1 MNIAQVTS
9 ESEGLASLMQALASP
24 VRLRI
29 LGMLAR
35 KSLCVKA
42 IAADLAASQPAVSQ
56 HLRVLRQAG
65 LVAAHRSGY
74 FVHYRLD
81 RLALSDCQERLAKLA
96 EGSEPDAAGSGSC
109 PQDGCLHG
117 EVNP

>member
-1 MNIAQVTS
+1 MKAAQDTS
-9 ESEGLASLMQALASP
+9 ESERLASQMQALASP

-35 KSLCVKA
+35 KSLCVKV
-42 IAADLAASQPAVSQ
+42 IAADLAVSQPAISQ

-74 FVHYRLD
+74 YVHYRLD
-81 RLALSDCQERLAKLA
+81 RQALRDCQACLAKLT
-96 EGSEPDAAGSGSC
+96 EEPRPDSAASGSC
-109 PQDGCLHG
+109 PQRHCL
-117 EVNP
+117 P